1 MCHNVRLFNSGFS
14 ADSGWSRRVNVNM
27 KTFMAKQGQVEQKWY
42 VVDVTDKV
50 LGRAATRIA
59 MILMGKH
66 RPQYTPHVD
75 TGEYVVVINAAKVRI
90 TGTNKLSQRTYQR
103 FSGYPGG
110 QKETTLA
117 EMLAKKPEKVV
128 SEAVRRMLPKSKLG
142 TAMLKKLKVY
152 AGDKH
157 SHQAQQPE
165 NLDI

>member
-1 MCHNVRLFNSGFS
+1 
-14 ADSGWSRRVNVNM
+14 M

-50 LGRAATRIA
+50 LGRVSTRIA

-75 TGEYVVVINAAKVRI
+75 TGEYVVVVNAAKIRI
-90 TGTNKLSQRTYQR
+90 TGNNKAAQRMYQR

-110 QKETTLA
+110 QKEISLA

-128 SEAVRRMLPKSKLG
+128 SESVRRMLPKNKLG
-142 TAMLKKLKVY
+142 AAMLKKLKVY
-152 AGDKH
+152 AGAKH
-157 SHQAQQPE
+157 PHQAQQPE

>member
-1 MCHNVRLFNSGFS
+1 M
-14 ADSGWSRRVNVNM
+14 NVNM

>member
-1 MCHNVRLFNSGFS
+1 M
-14 ADSGWSRRVNVNM
+14 NVNM

-50 LGRAATRIA
+50 LGRVATRIA

-75 TGEYVVVINAAKVRI
+75 TGEFVVVVNASKVRF
-90 TGTNKLSQRTYQR
+90 TGNNKLAQRTYQS

-110 QKETTLA
+110 QKETTLG
-117 EMLAKKPEKVV
+117 EMMEKKPEKVI
-128 SEAVRRMLPKSKLG
+128 SEAVRRMLPKNKLG
-142 TAMLKKLKVY
+142 TAMLSKLKVY
-152 AGDKH
+152 AGSEH
-157 SHQAQQPE
+157 PHQAQTPE